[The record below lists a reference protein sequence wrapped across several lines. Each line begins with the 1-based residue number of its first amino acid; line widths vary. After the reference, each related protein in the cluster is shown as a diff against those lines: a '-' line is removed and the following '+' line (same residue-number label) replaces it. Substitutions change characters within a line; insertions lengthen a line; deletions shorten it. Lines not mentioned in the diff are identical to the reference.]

1 MRKPCPIRPSCLR
14 QPRLQ
19 RGLTLVEAL
28 IALAVAGLIV
38 ATLLMVYVQGTRGFT
53 HLQTQALT
61 ERVVETALMEIESA
75 CRQAMFAEVRS
86 GRLILTFPRDRDT
99 YGKPVP
105 VKKKELPVY
114 RLGERM
120 IYYLSDSSGAL
131 NRRGNIL
138 WRGIVANNGSVQ
150 PDAGWSLL
158 GNTGQ
163 GRIMPITEF
172 MPSVRVEPAGIVVT
186 LTVRS
191 TIQAGED
198 RYETRRTRTFLVQ
211 NANAWR

>member
-1 MRKPCPIRPSCLR
+1 MSR
-14 QPRLQ
+14 QKRQ

-53 HLQTQALT
+53 HLQSQSLT
-61 ERVVETALMEIESA
+61 ERIVEMALLEIESA
-75 CRQAMFAEVRS
+75 CRQAMFAEVKS
-86 GRLILTFPRDRDT
+86 GRLILTFPRDTDA
-99 YGKPVP
+99 YGKPIP
-105 VKKKELPVY
+105 VNKKDSPIY
-114 RLGERM
+114 RPDTKM
-120 IYYLSDSSGAL
+120 IYYLSDRSGAP
-131 NRRGNIL
+131 NRRGTIL
-138 WRGIVANNGSVQ
+138 WRGVLASDGSIQ
-150 PDAGWSLL
+150 PDPSWSLL
-158 GNTGQ
+158 GNGH

-172 MPSVRVEPAGIVVT
+172 TPTVQIDPAGIVVT

-191 TIQAGED
+191 TIQSGGE